1 MLLKHY
7 LGQFADLK
15 PNRSG
20 GRASPHKASLLLAVI
35 DLLESG
41 TLTANRIPFD
51 GRLTEAFS
59 ARFEKYR
66 NGVDRD
72 NPANPYFYLS
82 SSSFWHLHAVP
93 GEEPELNERLESR
106 KAPSAAGIKRMIR
119 FASLDDELYR
129 LLCDPTSRTILAA
142 ELEGTLLTHE

>member
-20 GRASPHKASLLLAVI
+20 GRTSPHKASLLLAVI

-41 TLTANRIPFD
+41 ALTENRIPFD

-82 SSSFWHLHAVP
+82 SLYADGMRVNGVVP
-93 GEEPELNERLESR
+93 VG
-106 KAPSAAGIKRMIR
+106 
-119 FASLDDELYR
+119 
-129 LLCDPTSRTILAA
+129 
-142 ELEGTLLTHE
+142 